1 MQEIDRPVVN
11 LLKLP
16 LYLSLEPRNQKGLFM
31 PVIVIILAILFAT
44 LIIGIPLIEKYSK
57 EKSSEELQKI
67 TRYMT
72 PLMIVLLIA
81 AAFRYFIS

>member
-1 MQEIDRPVVN
+1 
-11 LLKLP
+11 
-16 LYLSLEPRNQKGLFM
+16 M

-67 TRYMT
+67 TRFMT
-72 PLMIVLLIA
+72 PLMIILLIA

>member
-1 MQEIDRPVVN
+1 
-11 LLKLP
+11 
-16 LYLSLEPRNQKGLFM
+16 M

-72 PLMIVLLIA
+72 PLMMILLIA

>member
-1 MQEIDRPVVN
+1 
-11 LLKLP
+11 
-16 LYLSLEPRNQKGLFM
+16 M

-72 PLMIVLLIA
+72 PLMIILLIA

>member
-1 MQEIDRPVVN
+1 MV
-11 LLKLP
+11 K
-16 LYLSLEPRNQKGLFM
+16 EPTTLVQSDPEPSM

-72 PLMIVLLIA
+72 PLMIILLIA

>member
-1 MQEIDRPVVN
+1 
-11 LLKLP
+11 
-16 LYLSLEPRNQKGLFM
+16 M

-67 TRYMT
+67 NRFMT
-72 PLMIVLLIA
+72 PLMIIFLIA
-81 AAFRYFIS
+81 AAFRYFIT

>member
-1 MQEIDRPVVN
+1 
-11 LLKLP
+11 
-16 LYLSLEPRNQKGLFM
+16 M

-57 EKSSEELQKI
+57 EKSSEELHKI

-72 PLMIVLLIA
+72 PLMMILLIA
-81 AAFRYFIS
+81 ATFRYFIS